1 MRSKIKQVAMAAT
14 LVFLSS
20 WALAG
25 LVQPAPILIILN
37 PDLSGSAQGDMVTA
51 RFSDNDVEFIGCGIR
66 TITGPGGVFQFGFC
80 QATDADE
87 QAVFCSTQN
96 VDLLDAMKATAD
108 YSFLTFAFDADGACT
123 RVGFSTQSIY
133 LPAGVGEDDSFEN
146 HTHEYLTG
154 EGIGH
159 NNMSASTSSPIAGE

>member
-1 MRSKIKQVAMAAT
+1 MRSKIEQIAMAAT

-25 LVQPAPILIILN
+25 AVQPAPVVVILD
-37 PDLSGSAQGDMVTA
+37 PDGSGSAFGDMVTA

-66 TITGPGGVFQFGFC
+66 AFDTGPGGVFQFGFC

-96 VDLLDAMKATAD
+96 VDLLEAMKATAD
-108 YSFLTFAFDADGACT
+108 YSFLTFSFDADGACT
-123 RVGFSTQSIY
+123 RVGFSTQSFY
-133 LPAGVGEDDSFEN
+133 LPDRIQKKAR
-146 HTHEYLTG
+146 
-154 EGIGH
+154 
-159 NNMSASTSSPIAGE
+159 